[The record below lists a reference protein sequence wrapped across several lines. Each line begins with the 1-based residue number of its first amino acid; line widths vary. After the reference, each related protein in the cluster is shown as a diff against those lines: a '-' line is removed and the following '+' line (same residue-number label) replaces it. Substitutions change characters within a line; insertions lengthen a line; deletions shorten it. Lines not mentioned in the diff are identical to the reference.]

1 MLSANRLRPNV
12 NTAPVSKTDSKRIQL
27 AIILLMMNDEII
39 FLYSHDSNQI

>member
-27 AIILLMMNDEII
+27 TVILLIMNDEVT
-39 FLYSHDSNQI
+39 FLYSHASNQI